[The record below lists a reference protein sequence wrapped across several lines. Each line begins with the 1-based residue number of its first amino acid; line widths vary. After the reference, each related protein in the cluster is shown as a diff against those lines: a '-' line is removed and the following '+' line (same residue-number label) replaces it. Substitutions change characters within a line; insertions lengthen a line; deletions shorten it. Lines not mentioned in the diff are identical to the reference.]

1 MVFVTLGT
9 QKQQFTR
16 ILKDVENSNLLKDE
30 EIIVQRGHTKYESKR
45 LKLIDFISIDEMK
58 EYIEKSE
65 FVITH
70 GGVGSIIDA
79 LNLGKKVL
87 AVPRLKKYV
96 EHVDDHQKEICK
108 KLCEE
113 GYIEQFLEEDSIDE
127 KIKKLRNSKYK
138 KYENDKKYLDIIEK
152 DIEDFL
158 K

>member
-16 ILKDVENSNLLKDE
+16 LLEDVENSNLLKDE
-30 EIIVQRGHTKYESKR
+30 EIIVQRGNTKYESKR
-45 LKLIDFISIDEMK
+45 LKLIDFISINEMK
-58 EYIEKSE
+58 QYIEKAE

-87 AVPRLKKYV
+87 AVPRLKKYT
-96 EHVDDHQKEICK
+96 EHVDDHQKEICE

-113 GYIEQFLEEDSIDE
+113 GYIEQLLEEDSIDE

>member
-16 ILKDVENSNLLKDE
+16 LLEDVENSNLLKDE
-30 EIIVQRGHTKYESKR
+30 EIIVQRGNTKYESKR

-58 EYIEKSE
+58 QYIEKAE

-87 AVPRLKKYV
+87 AVPRLKKYT
-96 EHVDDHQKEICK
+96 EHVDDHQKEICE

-113 GYIEQFLEEDSIDE
+113 GYIEQLLEEDSIDE
-127 KIKKLRNSKYK
+127 KIEKIRNSKYK